1 MPLCIYALTAQMIT
15 DGPTVGI
22 LPLSFLFFF
31 HQWNDIRVMLLAN
44 ISSDNVVF
52 ASGGC
57 CVLVNRLLS
66 SPPTWTTIPV
76 PTVSQGLVG
85 KQQWKSCNYS
95 PNIPGQKHII
105 PSLEQW
111 NAERAELSSLLSLM
125 WGLEGSAHNVWFG
138 LILPRPSSP
147 FPRLLGF
154 FSPLFSL

>member
-1 MPLCIYALTAQMIT
+1 MPALCSSNGLIVGEKWFHLTPLNVMPLCIYALTAQMIT

-22 LPLSFLFFF
+22 LPLSLLFVPPVEQ
-31 HQWNDIRVMLLAN
+31 HKSYTVSQRVFA
-44 ISSDNVVF
+44 SVF

-66 SPPTWTTIPV
+66 SPPTWTTVPV

-125 WGLEGSAHNVWFG
+125 
-138 LILPRPSSP
+138 
-147 FPRLLGF
+147 
-154 FSPLFSL
+154 

>member
-1 MPLCIYALTAQMIT
+1 
-15 DGPTVGI
+15 
-22 LPLSFLFFF
+22 
-31 HQWNDIRVMLLAN
+31 MLLAN
-44 ISSDNVVF
+44 ISLDNVVF

-66 SPPTWTTIPV
+66 SPPTWTSVPV

-111 NAERAELSSLLSLM
+111 NAERAELTSLLSLM

-147 FPRLLGF
+147 FPHPLGF
-154 FSPLFSL
+154 FSPPSLLFKPELENYKHVCLLQGNSTVFWWCWHWDLMSRL